1 MFQRRE
7 ILVESAL
14 LRLALIIA
22 VGLEIPAEIGVP
34 DLDLRPRE
42 HPAHDGAAPSADR
55 VPEGVGHAAV
65 AAGAVVDL
73 WHDPAPGG
81 RLGPDPGG
89 LAPERRKSVGAGKRV
104 AAP

>member
-14 LRLALIIA
+14 LRLELIIA

-34 DLDLRPRE
+34 DLDLSPRE

-55 VPEGVGHAAV
+55 VPEGVVHAAV
-65 AAGAVVDL
+65 ADGAVGDL
-73 WHDPAPGG
+73 CHDLAPGG
-81 RLGPDPGG
+81 RTGPARARLGPEDGNRTHMKG
-89 LAPERRKSVGAGKRV
+89 RQ
-104 AAP
+104 